1 VVHSDK
7 QHGLHP
13 SELTFI
19 HKGRSFIYLN
29 QTNLLKTNNL
39 FQELSIDDIIKR
51 LGEYRTNLEAERC
64 ASTIKTVIENALD
77 TERNQIVELIEIVAR
92 KMAPPIRRYLAE
104 GAEVLAKD
112 SNSMDQLMMYLESSL
127 ATLYDTLN
135 EINFQRI
142 LDGIW
147 SELSIIMY
155 DLIQSN
161 LDVSSDLSS
170 MKQYKKKLIIFLET
184 STTSF
189 LPKFEQYSSDNDGLL

>member
-1 VVHSDK
+1 
-7 QHGLHP
+7 
-13 SELTFI
+13 
-19 HKGRSFIYLN
+19 
-29 QTNLLKTNNL
+29 
-39 FQELSIDDIIKR
+39 

-64 ASTIKTVIENALD
+64 ANTIKTVIENALD

-92 KMAPPIRRYLAE
+92 KMAPPIKRYLAE

-112 SNSMDQLMMYLESSL
+112 SNSMDQLMMYLEGSL
-127 ATLYDTLN
+127 STLYDTLN

-161 LDVSSDLSS
+161 LDVSP
-170 MKQYKKKLIIFLET
+170 IFST
-184 STTSF
+184 S
-189 LPKFEQYSSDNDGLL
+189 